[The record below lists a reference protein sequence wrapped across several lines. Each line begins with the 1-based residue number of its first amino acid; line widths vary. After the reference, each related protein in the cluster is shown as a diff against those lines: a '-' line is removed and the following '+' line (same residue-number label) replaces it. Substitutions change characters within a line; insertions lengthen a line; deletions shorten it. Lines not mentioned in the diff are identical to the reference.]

1 MPIDLEIQA
10 FIDQY
15 VDSYNR
21 RDLAGLEK
29 MYAENA
35 SLFSPYGPAAIG
47 NAAILETHSEWFDE
61 DEQNKR
67 MTLVEAQVSEGLGY
81 CVVRYAGDYP
91 DGSGNLVTES
101 GVSVNVLKR
110 SSRGNWQ
117 FQVTSLTSDT
127 PAPE

>member
-1 MPIDLEIQA
+1 MPVDLEIQT

-21 RDLAGLEK
+21 RDLAGLET

-47 NAAILETHSEWFDE
+47 KASIVDTHSEWFDE

-67 MTLVEAQVSEGLGY
+67 MTLVEALVNEELGY
-81 CVVRYAGDYP
+81 CVVRYAGDYQ
-91 DGSGNLVTES
+91 DGGGNLVTES

-110 SSRGNWQ
+110 SSQGNWQ
-117 FQVTSLTSDT
+117 FLVTSLTSDAPT
-127 PAPE
+127 PE